1 MEDKFYGNLKQ
12 VTSLSDGDLHTEE
25 IRNQGFTVLENVID
39 KSSLVLF
46 REKIDYVYEIQKK
59 HFGED
64 RLCLIKESNICRMPL
79 KYDDYFINSISNIYV
94 LDIIEKLLGR
104 FFILNLQNAIINKP
118 NEENHQ
124 RSWHRDLPYQNYI
137 ISTPLAINALFCID
151 DFSKETGGTTV
162 VPYTHKMDVLPSN
175 QYIEKNSMLV
185 EAKAGSVIM
194 FDSMLFH
201 RAGYNS
207 SKKTRRG
214 INHMFTVPIMKQ
226 FYDFPNALKGRF
238 SEQPNLSQLL
248 GYTSQVPKDDVEW
261 RNSRLLKDD

>member
-1 MEDKFYGNLKQ
+1 M
-12 VTSLSDGDLHTEE
+12 
-25 IRNQGFTVLENVID
+25 
-39 KSSLVLF
+39 
-46 REKIDYVYEIQKK
+46 
-59 HFGED
+59 
-64 RLCLIKESNICRMPL
+64 
-79 KYDDYFINSISNIYV
+79 
-94 LDIIEKLLGR
+94 
-104 FFILNLQNAIINKP
+104 
-118 NEENHQ
+118 
-124 RSWHRDLPYQNYI
+124 
-137 ISTPLAINALFCID
+137 FCID